1 MIPTPRPVESSMF
14 ERNHSFHERWILLAI
29 LAVQTAFGAT
39 FDPKP
44 VAGAPHLHNLW
55 QASDRIFSGG
65 QPEGDEG
72 FAELR
77 KLGIKTII
85 SVDGSKPNVAG
96 AARFGLRTI
105 HLPHGY
111 GTIPTETAR
120 LLIKA
125 AGSMEGP
132 IYIHCHHGKHRGP
145 AAAAILCQA
154 TAGWT
159 HEQAIAWMEKA
170 GTSHDYAGLYQC
182 NASFAP
188 PTAAELEGVS
198 TNFPAS
204 AGVAG
209 PVAAMVDIDQRWSAV
224 QAIQAAGWKVPALH
238 PDLVPAQEALLL
250 QEAFREFARL
260 PAIEGKPDAFKSL
273 LRQPETLAGELHSIL
288 KSAPTPL
295 PTADRTRADDVMKSL
310 GTHCAACHRKF
321 RN

>member
-1 MIPTPRPVESSMF
+1 MPSPSPFCIPPRVWF
-14 ERNHSFHERWILLAI
+14 LLAVFGVH
-29 LAVQTAFGAT
+29 AAYGAT

-55 QASDRIFSGG
+55 QASDRIFSGS
-65 QPEGDEG
+65 QPDGDEG

-85 SVDGSKPNVAG
+85 SVDGSKPDAAG

-111 GTIPTETAR
+111 DTIPTGTTR

-125 AGSMEGP
+125 ARTVEGP

-145 AAAAILCQA
+145 AAAAIICQA
-154 TAGWT
+154 TAGWSRA
-159 HEQAIAWMEKA
+159 EADAWMEKA
-170 GTSHDYAGLYQC
+170 GTSRDYAGLYQC
-182 NASFAP
+182 NASFTPPAP
-188 PTAAELEGVS
+188 AELEGIS

-204 AGVAG
+204 AAVAG
-209 PVAAMVDIDQRWSAV
+209 PVAAMVEIDERWSAL
-224 QAIQAAGWKVPALH
+224 QAVQAAGWKVPANH

-250 QEAFREFARL
+250 QEAYREFARL
-260 PAIEGKPDAFKSL
+260 PAIVGKPDEFKTL
-273 LRQPETLAGELHSIL
+273 LRPAETLAGELHAIL
-288 KSAPTPL
+288 KSAA
-295 PTADRTRADDVMKSL
+295 TAPAPDERTRADNAMKSL
-310 GTHCAACHRKF
+310 ASNCAACHRKY